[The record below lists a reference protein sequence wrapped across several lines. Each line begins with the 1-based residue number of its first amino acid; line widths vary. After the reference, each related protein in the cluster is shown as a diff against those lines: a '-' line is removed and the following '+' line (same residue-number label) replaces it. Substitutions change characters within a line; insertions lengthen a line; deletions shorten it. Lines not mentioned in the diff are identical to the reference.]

1 MLVLTSI
8 DHEQIAEHRERDE
21 FFWLDLFE
29 PSPQQLEEVI
39 GDFAVHELAAKA
51 LREKDDHPWLEVFE
65 DSAALVFYGA
75 SDAGEVFEVEIVV
88 TGDYLL
94 TVRHDRC
101 KALDDVRE
109 VISHRDVDNEAQ
121 AVYRVLDALA
131 DSFLPALTAIEE
143 QIDDVEDDVLADSGT
158 GTSAGRIL
166 ELRRKLVQLRRV
178 VLPMRDMFARA
189 GEDIAN
195 VKGLSGRRAREYFL
209 DIYAD
214 LVRLAQQIDSAR
226 DLLTSAMDVHLS
238 SVSNRMNEI
247 MTRLTIV
254 ATIFLPLAFVT
265 GFFGQNFGWLTDHI
279 DTFWEFVA
287 LGIGG
292 ITLPVAIM
300 LIWFRRSRYL

>member
-1 MLVLTSI
+1 MLSGF
-8 DHEQIAEHRERDE
+8 DREEIAGLRGRDE

-189 GEDIAN
+189 GEDIAT
-195 VKGLSGRRAREYFL
+195 VRGLSGRRAREYFL

-292 ITLPVAIM
+292 ITLPVVIM
-300 LIWFRRSRYL
+300 LVWFRRSRYL